1 MRESFT
7 GTLKTRCPPSL
18 LPLIDRAAAGK
29 MMTASEYTRRAVIA
43 QLEADGVEVQ
53 PRDAGG
59 LYDLVGGRARYARI
73 EDGQIVDMG
82 YHDAKPDDGRTWL
95 PVVHVDSEPFN
106 IVRHWRLN
114 PEARLDGDR
123 VVVTYPVVSKSQEP
137 T

>member
-1 MRESFT
+1 
-7 GTLKTRCPPSL
+7 
-18 LPLIDRAAAGK
+18 

-43 QLEADGVEVQ
+43 QLEADGVEVQPLEADGVEVQPLEADGVEVQ